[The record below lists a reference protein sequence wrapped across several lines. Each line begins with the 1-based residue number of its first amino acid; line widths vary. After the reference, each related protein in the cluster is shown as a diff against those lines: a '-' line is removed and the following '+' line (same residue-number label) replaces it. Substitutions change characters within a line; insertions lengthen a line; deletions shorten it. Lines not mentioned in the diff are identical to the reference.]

1 MAAAKYRLL
10 STIPLPQLTYIVDL
24 THDGNNQVYISV
36 RSTAVPV
43 DEVSYLDQYYIEEI
57 DLRINIRVL
66 AYDGD
71 YIDAYKDYVV
81 YGTRTSVYEKKVN
94 FGRHPRRNRI
104 KKTIIIFRREWLQP
118 NRKRS

>member
-81 YGTRTSVYEKKVN
+81 YGTRTSVYETKGKLWPPPKEKSDQKDD
-94 FGRHPRRNRI
+94 HYIP
-104 KKTIIIFRREWLQP
+104 Q
-118 NRKRS
+118 